1 MDYRHFDKRSVHGR
15 HARDGRTY
23 ALGHSQGEFRR
34 LEMQAGLIRDL
45 TADVLRRA
53 GIGPGM
59 RVLDIGC
66 GVGDVSLLAA
76 DMVGPS
82 GFVLGIDRSA
92 DAIAVAER
100 RAVAA
105 GKCYWTRFATTEI
118 DEFSAHETFDA
129 VIGRLILMYL
139 PDPAAT
145 LKRQSA
151 HLRPDGV
158 VAFQEMAMTAAR
170 SVPEE
175 PQFRKCRSWI
185 VKTFERAGFE
195 TDMGGKTVRCV
206 PRRRVARAG
215 DDCGKSRRG
224 RPGYSG
230 IWLHC
235 RNDAQPAPG
244 GRAPRCRDCGRGRR
258 RHSRREAARGNC
270 RAKSMHHASAARGRL
285 GPYDCTLTS
294 RVPT

>member
-1 MDYRHFDKRSVHGR
+1 MDYTHFDKRSVHGR

-23 ALGHSQGEFRR
+23 ALGHSEGEFKR
-34 LEMQAGLIRDL
+34 LEMQAALIRDL

-66 GVGDVSLLAA
+66 GVGDMSLLAA

-82 GFVLGIDRSA
+82 GLVLGVDRSA

-100 RAVAA
+100 RAVAT
-105 GKCYWTRFATTEI
+105 GKCYWTRFAEMEI

-145 LKRQSA
+145 LKRLSG
-151 HLRPDGV
+151 HLRPGGV
-158 VAFQEMAMTAAR
+158 VAFQEMAMTTAR
-170 SVPEE
+170 SVPEG

-185 VKTFERAGFE
+185 VETFERAGFE
-195 TDMGGKTVRCV
+195 TDMGGKLF
-206 PRRRVARAG
+206 AAFLDAG
-215 DDCGKSRRG
+215 
-224 RPGYSG
+224 
-230 IWLHC
+230 L
-235 RNDAQPAPG
+235 PAPEMIAAGHAG
-244 GRAPRCRDCGRGRR
+244 GGPDTPVYDYIAETMRSLLPVAERLGVVTAAEADVDTL
-258 RHSRREAARGNC
+258 AARLREETVGQKAC
-270 RAKSMHHASAARGRL
+270 IMLPPLVGAWAR
-285 GPYDCTLTS
+285 TTAH
-294 RVPT
+294 

>member
-1 MDYRHFDKRSVHGR
+1 
-15 HARDGRTY
+15 
-23 ALGHSQGEFRR
+23 
-34 LEMQAGLIRDL
+34 MQAGLIRDL

-53 GIGPGM
+53 GIGPAM

-105 GKCYWTRFATTEI
+105 GKCYWTRFAATEI

-145 LKRQSA
+145 LKRLSS

-158 VAFQEMAMTAAR
+158 VAFQEIAMTAAR
-170 SVPEE
+170 CVPEGS
-175 PQFRKCRSWI
+175 QFQPI
-185 VKTFERAGFE
+185 
-195 TDMGGKTVRCV
+195 
-206 PRRRVARAG
+206 
-215 DDCGKSRRG
+215 
-224 RPGYSG
+224 
-230 IWLHC
+230 
-235 RNDAQPAPG
+235 PAPG
-244 GRAPRCRDCGRGRR
+244 RYSLTRTCANASTGCAANAATFALNGVRKSGIGGASTTRR
-258 RHSRREAARGNC
+258 WS
-270 RAKSMHHASAARGRL
+270 KS
-285 GPYDCTLTS
+285 
-294 RVPT
+294 